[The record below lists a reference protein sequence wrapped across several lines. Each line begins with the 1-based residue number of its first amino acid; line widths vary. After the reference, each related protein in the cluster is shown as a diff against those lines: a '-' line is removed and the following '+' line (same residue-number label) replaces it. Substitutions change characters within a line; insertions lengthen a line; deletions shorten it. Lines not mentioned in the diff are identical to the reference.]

1 MDREYHVLGRGELQG
16 DATETNL
23 QIKVLDGAAGRVTQ
37 AEVVQAVPPDSTM
50 PVIMGRV
57 ILRKSSLVVLEP
69 MRKLGSAVRKHF
81 RMPVS
86 FESFVYLRTGGRA
99 LFRSI
104 DLSCGGMAFYT
115 AAPLDVGDDPEVV
128 IPITSEGPLILTA
141 EVLRWKAVGPLRQCA
156 SRFVNIIQDQ
166 ETMLQEAV
174 FNAQMLSIRT
184 ANRQKQNA

>member
-1 MDREYHVLGRGELQG
+1 MAIFGFRKKAPPSSVYLLMDREYHVLGRGELQG
-16 DATETNL
+16 EATDTNL
-23 QIKVLDGAAGRVTQ
+23 QIKVLDGASGRVAE

-115 AAPLDVGDDPEVV
+115 AAPLDVGDVTLFV
-128 IPITSEGPLILTA
+128 Q
-141 EVLRWKAVGPLRQCA
+141 RQGTTVRSIGYSLDVDGYA
-156 SRFVNIIQDQ
+156 SSDI
-166 ETMLQEAV
+166 
-174 FNAQMLSIRT
+174 SIM
-184 ANRQKQNA
+184 A